1 MVGTIDGYGFHSVL
15 IQPAG
20 QSAPSGTGGTGVTL
34 GVGVSV
40 AGAGVEVD
48 SPGGT
53 VSVGTGLFVTVS
65 VTGNVGLANPSTE
78 VGVGDT

>member
-1 MVGTIDGYGFHSVL
+1 M
-15 IQPAG
+15 
-20 QSAPSGTGGTGVTL
+20 L

>member
-1 MVGTIDGYGFHSVL
+1 M
-15 IQPAG
+15 
-20 QSAPSGTGGTGVTL
+20 L

-53 VSVGTGLFVTVS
+53 VSVGAGLLVTVS
-65 VTGNVGLANPSTE
+65 VKDTVGLANPDTE